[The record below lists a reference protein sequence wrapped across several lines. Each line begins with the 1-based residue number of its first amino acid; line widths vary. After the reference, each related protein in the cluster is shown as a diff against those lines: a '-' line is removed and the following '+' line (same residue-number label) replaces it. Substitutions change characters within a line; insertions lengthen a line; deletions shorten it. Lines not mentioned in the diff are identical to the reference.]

1 MKRIPVNS
9 SAIVSIGY
17 DAAKELLEVEFVDH
31 GGIYQYYDVVKAEYE
46 ELMRASSIGA
56 YFNQYI
62 KFQHEEYKVD

>member
-17 DAAKELLEVEFVDH
+17 DAAKELLEVEFVDN
-31 GGIYQYYDVVKAEYE
+31 GGIYQYYDVVRDEYE
-46 ELMRASSIGA
+46 ELIRASSIGA